1 MKQRLLIAGMVA
13 AVALGCTTTVTTYPD
28 GRIVETEQLDPALV
42 SAAVA
47 LGQAAL
53 ARDSGDPETQ
63 TEVGTPVAE
72 DIQRLAEI
80 AAEVEAISADGITG
94 DEAARLVALYEET
107 RVILRRNGVKLKVE

>member
-63 TEVGTPVAE
+63 PEVGTPVAE

-80 AAEVEAISADGITG
+80 AAEVEANVRNPLTFAGATTLRAG
-94 DEAARLVALYEET
+94 EAR
-107 RVILRRNGVKLKVE
+107 